1 MNDYSIQC
9 QTKHIIMFERDQFIY
24 NALFNIEI
32 YDTFRTL
39 VLKETKILLD
49 VLEYAPRRRGH
60 PYHRSALPPTLCE
73 DILYR

>member
-1 MNDYSIQC
+1 
-9 QTKHIIMFERDQFIY
+9 MFERDQFIY
-24 NALFNIEI
+24 NAFFNIEI

-49 VLEYAPRRRGH
+49 VLEYAPSRRGH